1 MCHIIVCAKHS
12 HDFKDRIVATKV
24 EISFTFCALLA
35 IDVKKYQNL
44 MFQLSSYS
52 LQFLFFTKFI
62 CDYIRK
68 RIEVQ

>member
-12 HDFKDRIVATKV
+12 HDFKDTIVATKV
-24 EISFTFCALLA
+24 KISFTFCALLA

-52 LQFLFFTKFI
+52 LQFFTKFI